1 MFEPDDEQKAV
12 VIDKKEQQKMEDDF
26 EKSDKSIDQFL
37 SKQLPML
44 IAPDYIKEI
53 GLDKATTQA
62 KTEAYFRAL
71 DESQKR
77 HMYNEMMKQL
87 QLRK

>member
-1 MFEPDDEQKAV
+1 
-12 VIDKKEQQKMEDDF
+12 
-26 EKSDKSIDQFL
+26 
-37 SKQLPML
+37 ML

-77 HMYNEMMKQL
+77 QMYNELMKQL
-87 QLRK
+87 QVRK